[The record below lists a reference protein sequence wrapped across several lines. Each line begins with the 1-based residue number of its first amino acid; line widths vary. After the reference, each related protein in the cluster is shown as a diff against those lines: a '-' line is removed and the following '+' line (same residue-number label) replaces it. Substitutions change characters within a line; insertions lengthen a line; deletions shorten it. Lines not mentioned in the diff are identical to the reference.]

1 MNILGDLRRTD
12 PATTMNQADEPDD
25 AIDPGT
31 REGLQAMDAAQASLQ
46 DQLQTGKMTQDA
58 YEDAWTDLIATVP
71 PAVLKASM
79 EKRLDAVKAA
89 GEEEPG
95 VAEA

>member
-1 MNILGDLRRTD
+1 
-12 PATTMNQADEPDD
+12 MNQADEPRD

-31 REGLQAMDAAQASLQ
+31 LEGLQTMDAAHDSLQ
-46 DQLQTGKMTQDA
+46 LQLQTGEMTQDA

-79 EKRLDAVKAA
+79 EKRQDAIQQDAVRAA
-89 GEEEPG
+89 GETPPG
-95 VAEA
+95 IAGA